1 MDEFLKYNAFYR
13 MDFVSPLYPQ
23 IHMLNLGLYV
33 EPELSSPECDHIWD
47 RAFKEVT
54 QLKQGGPHSNH
65 WMSF

>member
-33 EPELSSPECDHIWD
+33 AQNVTIFETEP
-47 RAFKEVT
+47 
-54 QLKQGGPHSNH
+54 LKR
-65 WMSF
+65 

>member
-33 EPELSSPECDHIWD
+33 EPELSSPECDHI
-47 RAFKEVT
+47 
-54 QLKQGGPHSNH
+54 
-65 WMSF
+65 